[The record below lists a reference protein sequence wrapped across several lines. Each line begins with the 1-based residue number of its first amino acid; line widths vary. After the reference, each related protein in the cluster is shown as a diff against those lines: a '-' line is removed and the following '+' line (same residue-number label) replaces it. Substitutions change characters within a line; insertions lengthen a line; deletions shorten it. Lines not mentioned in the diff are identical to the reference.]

1 VTDMDRQEH
10 RHDDLF
16 WPDADVEPITETD
29 DELAAIVADADLPS
43 LLAAIAAATGDASIL
58 TDDLL
63 PPLTPVDTLGHPHG
77 GMTPEQQARAR
88 EVAVDGLARLRDER
102 IVRVG
107 TLPDATADRI
117 LAFLAGGRVAWVPT
131 MRHELDLVEVQ
142 LGAPT
147 WRYADLAG
155 DREFPVLVVGA
166 GVSGIVAG
174 HRLAQTGTPFTMIE
188 VGDAVGGTWRKNTY
202 PGVRLDTPTFGYSY
216 SFAQRGDW
224 PHQFAEGDEI
234 RQYLEE
240 VADRAGLVDRIE
252 FGTALVRAVWNEAD
266 GTWVVTTRTADGVE
280 RQRAFAAIITGLGQ
294 LDRPAI
300 PDVPGRDRFRGAQ
313 MHSQEWDH
321 TVPIDGAT
329 VAVIGTGA
337 SAYQI
342 VPAIVDRVEQLVV
355 VQRSAPWMLPAPTYH
370 DRMTETFAWLVAK
383 VPHYAQWYRL
393 WVFTLSIPG
402 RFHTVR
408 MEEGWPGA
416 PLSISPTNQR
426 VRDEIIAVMREQF
439 ADRPDLLERAIPT
452 YPPGAKRMLRDNGV
466 WAAALQSPRCELVA
480 SGLERLTERG
490 IVTADGVEREVDVVV
505 YATGFAAS
513 DFLDGVEIV
522 GRDGVEIHDA
532 WGGDARAY
540 NGITVPGFPNLFM
553 LYGPNVNGVV
563 AGSLHF
569 MLERATEYIVKA
581 LGEVLRRGA
590 TAIDVRQEALD
601 RFCAWVDEENRRM
614 AWGQPYVNTWYQNRH
629 GRVSQ
634 IWPFTNVEYFE
645 ATESVDPE
653 DYDFL

>member
-1 VTDMDRQEH
+1 MTDMDRQEH

-252 FGTALVRAVWNEAD
+252 FGTALVRAVWNEA
-266 GTWVVTTRTADGVE
+266 VTLPTAARADFLATTGRE
-280 RQRAFAAIITGLGQ
+280 RVRELHSICAESA
-294 LDRPAI
+294 RPWSGK
-300 PDVPGRDRFRGAQ
+300 V
-313 MHSQEWDH
+313 
-321 TVPIDGAT
+321 T
-329 VAVIGTGA
+329 
-337 SAYQI
+337 
-342 VPAIVDRVEQLVV
+342 
-355 VQRSAPWMLPAPTYH
+355 APTS
-370 DRMTETFAWLVAK
+370 A
-383 VPHYAQWYRL
+383 
-393 WVFTLSIPG
+393 
-402 RFHTVR
+402 
-408 MEEGWPGA
+408 
-416 PLSISPTNQR
+416 
-426 VRDEIIAVMREQF
+426 
-439 ADRPDLLERAIPT
+439 
-452 YPPGAKRMLRDNGV
+452 
-466 WAAALQSPRCELVA
+466 
-480 SGLERLTERG
+480 RG
-490 IVTADGVEREVDVVV
+490 
-505 YATGFAAS
+505 
-513 DFLDGVEIV
+513 
-522 GRDGVEIHDA
+522 
-532 WGGDARAY
+532 
-540 NGITVPGFPNLFM
+540 
-553 LYGPNVNGVV
+553 
-563 AGSLHF
+563 
-569 MLERATEYIVKA
+569 
-581 LGEVLRRGA
+581 
-590 TAIDVRQEALD
+590 
-601 RFCAWVDEENRRM
+601 
-614 AWGQPYVNTWYQNRH
+614 
-629 GRVSQ
+629 
-634 IWPFTNVEYFE
+634 
-645 ATESVDPE
+645 
-653 DYDFL
+653 